1 MAEHTIKQFDLEL
14 DDLKSRVLLMGGI
27 VEQQMRMAMQ
37 GLYGADINLL
47 SSVEQGDVRLDE
59 AEMQLDLVCNQL
71 IAKRQPT
78 AIDLRVVIGVQK
90 TGLELEKAGNKALK
104 IARIARSLHEKHPL
118 FTPTVELRHMS
129 EDALDMLRR
138 ALDAFARADSMSA
151 TDVLQADDLV
161 DSEYRSI
168 TRQLI
173 TFMMEDPRTISQA
186 LEIMGMAKA
195 IERVADHARA
205 IAENVIYI
213 ASGMNVRHTS
223 VNDIRSRLA
232 SDAAENNS

>member
-1 MAEHTIKQFDLEL
+1 MAEHTLKQFDLEL

-27 VEQQMRMAMQ
+27 VEQQMRMVMQ
-37 GLYGADINLL
+37 GLYGADTNLL
-47 SSVEQGDVRLDE
+47 STVEQGDTRLND
-59 AEMQLDLVCNQL
+59 AELELDLVCNKL

-90 TGLELEKAGNKALK
+90 TGLELEKAGNKAVK
-104 IARIARSLHEKHPL
+104 IARIARLLHEKHPL
-118 FTPTVELRHMS
+118 FTPNVELRHMS

-138 ALDAFARADSMSA
+138 ALDTFARSDSMAA

-186 LEIMGMAKA
+186 LEIMSMAKA

-213 ASGMNVRHTS
+213 ASGMNVRHS
-223 VNDIRSRLA
+223 NVEDIRSRLTDEQA
-232 SDAAENNS
+232 SGA

>member
-47 SSVEQGDVRLDE
+47 TQVEQGDVRLNE
-59 AEMQLDLVCNQL
+59 AELQLDLVCNQL

-104 IARIARSLHEKHPL
+104 IARISRSLHEKHPL
-118 FTPTVELRHMS
+118 FTPNVELRHMS

-138 ALDAFARADSMSA
+138 ALDAFARADSMAA

-213 ASGMNVRHTS
+213 ASGMNVRHS
-223 VNDIRSRLA
+223 NVDEIRLRLA
-232 SDAAENNS
+232 DEQSSKL

>member
-47 SSVEQGDVRLDE
+47 SSVEQGDSRLDE
-59 AEMQLDLVCNQL
+59 AELQLDTVCNQL

-205 IAENVIYI
+205 VAENVIYI
-213 ASGMNVRHTS
+213 ASGMNVRHID

-232 SDAAENNS
+232 NDNTETS

>member
-47 SSVEQGDVRLDE
+47 SSVEQGDARLDE
-59 AEMQLDLVCNQL
+59 AELQLDSVCNQL

-205 IAENVIYI
+205 VAENVIYI
-213 ASGMNVRHTS
+213 ASGMNVRHID
-223 VNDIRSRLA
+223 VDDIRTRLA
-232 SDAAENNS
+232 NDNTETS

>member
-1 MAEHTIKQFDLEL
+1 MAEHTVKQFDLEL

-47 SSVEQGDVRLDE
+47 SAVEQGDARLDE
-59 AEMQLDLVCNQL
+59 AELQLDMVCNQL

-205 IAENVIYI
+205 VAENVIYI
-213 ASGMNVRHTS
+213 ASGMNVRHID
-223 VNDIRSRLA
+223 VNDIRTKLA
-232 SDAAENNS
+232 NDTPAS

>member
-1 MAEHTIKQFDLEL
+1 MAEHTIKHFDLEL

-37 GLYGADINLL
+37 GLYGADVNLL
-47 SSVEQGDVRLDE
+47 SQVEQGDVRLDE
-59 AEMQLDLVCNQL
+59 AELQLDLVCNQL

-118 FTPTVELRHMS
+118 FTPNVELRHMS

-138 ALDAFARADSMSA
+138 ALDAFARADSMAA

-213 ASGMNVRHTS
+213 ASGLNVRHS
-223 VNDIRSRLA
+223 NVEDIRVRLSGEQTA
-232 SDAAENNS
+232 NN

>member
-27 VEQQMRMAMQ
+27 VEQQVRMAMQ

-47 SSVEQGDVRLDE
+47 ASVEQGDARLGD
-59 AEMQLDLVCNQL
+59 AELQLDLVCNQL
-71 IAKRQPT
+71 IAKRQPA

-138 ALDAFARADSMSA
+138 ALDAFARADSLAA

-205 IAENVIYI
+205 VAENVIYI
-213 ASGMNVRHTS
+213 ASGMNVRHTN
-223 VNDIRSRLA
+223 VDDIRSRLT
-232 SDAAENNS
+232 SEQTDGN

>member
-14 DDLKSRVLLMGGI
+14 DDLKSRVLMMGGI

-59 AEMQLDLVCNQL
+59 AELQLDLVCNQL
-71 IAKRQPT
+71 IVKRQPT

-138 ALDAFARADSMSA
+138 ALDAFARADSLAA

-213 ASGMNVRHTS
+213 ASGLNVRHSS
-223 VNDIRSRLA
+223 VSEIRAQITGDS
-232 SDAAENNS
+232 SQS

>member
-1 MAEHTIKQFDLEL
+1 MAEHTVKQFDLEL

-47 SSVEQGDVRLDE
+47 SAVEQGDARLDD
-59 AEMQLDLVCNQL
+59 AELQLDMVCNQL

-213 ASGMNVRHTS
+213 ASGMNVRHS
-223 VNDIRSRLA
+223 NVNEIRSRLA
-232 SDAAENNS
+232 SDAAESN

>member
-47 SSVEQGDVRLDE
+47 SAVEQGDARLDD
-59 AEMQLDLVCNQL
+59 AELQLDMVCNQL

-205 IAENVIYI
+205 VAENVIYI
-213 ASGMNVRHTS
+213 ASGMNVRHID
-223 VNDIRSRLA
+223 VNDIRTKLANDNLA
-232 SDAAENNS
+232 S

>member
-1 MAEHTIKQFDLEL
+1 MAEHTVKQFDLEL

-47 SSVEQGDVRLDE
+47 SAVEQGDARLDD
-59 AEMQLDLVCNQL
+59 AELQLDMVCNQL

-205 IAENVIYI
+205 VAENVIYI
-213 ASGMNVRHTS
+213 ASGMNVRHID
-223 VNDIRSRLA
+223 VNDIRTKLANDNLA
-232 SDAAENNS
+232 S

>member
-1 MAEHTIKQFDLEL
+1 MAEHTVKQFDLEL

-47 SSVEQGDVRLDE
+47 SAVEQGDARLDD
-59 AEMQLDLVCNQL
+59 AELQLDMVCNQL

-213 ASGMNVRHTS
+213 ASGMNVRHID
-223 VNDIRSRLA
+223 VNDIRTKLANDNLA
-232 SDAAENNS
+232 S

>member
-14 DDLKSRVLLMGGI
+14 DDLKSRVLMMGGI

-59 AEMQLDLVCNQL
+59 AELQLDLVCNQL

-138 ALDAFARADSMSA
+138 ALDAFARADSLAA

-205 IAENVIYI
+205 IAENIIYI
-213 ASGMNVRHTS
+213 AEGMNVRHTS
-223 VNDIRSRLA
+223 VSDIRSRLTGEM
-232 SDAAENNS
+232 AEGN